1 MAFTFNDDS
10 LKRGKVSPE
19 ECLEALADPFKTYY
33 DDLPSERG
41 NPRRMWV
48 GYTLAERRLEVGVE
62 YMINN
67 IEHIYHARKLKG
79 KPLTRRYTVNKEEL
93 KKRSKKMTQEA
104 QLAVAQRGIMQFRAE
119 PEDILALYNLAVK
132 RNQRVSTMIREWV
145 IERLEQ
151 ERGNAPVKLDIT
163 INKEKVGSVSLASA
177 ILNTFKDRAQLHK

>member
-1 MAFTFNDDS
+1 M
-10 LKRGKVSPE
+10 
-19 ECLEALADPFKTYY
+19 
-33 DDLPSERG
+33 
-41 NPRRMWV
+41 
-48 GYTLAERRLEVGVE
+48 
-62 YMINN
+62 
-67 IEHIYHARKLKG
+67 
-79 KPLTRRYTVNKEEL
+79 NKEEL

-119 PEDILALYNLAVK
+119 PEDIMALYNLAIK

-177 ILNTFKDRAQLHK
+177 VLNTFNERTQVQK